1 MPGYPPRKEYSNLTD
16 EQISKLK
23 KLMKNDDK
31 KSGKDKK
38 NYKQEPFKP
47 LLNENKFNK
56 DIDRRD
62 TDPKKN
68 KKMELKYNKLKLKV
82 KNLRSD

>member
-1 MPGYPPRKEYSNLTD
+1 M
-16 EQISKLK
+16 
-23 KLMKNDDK
+23 
-31 KSGKDKK
+31 K
-38 NYKQEPFKP
+38 NYKQELFKP

-62 TDPKKN
+62 PDPKKK

>member
-1 MPGYPPRKEYSNLTD
+1 MDYPQRKKYSNLTD

-23 KLMKNDDK
+23 KLIDNRDK
-31 KSGKDKK
+31 KSSKDKK

-47 LLNENKFNK
+47 LLNKNKFDK

-62 TDPKKN
+62 PDPKKK

>member
-1 MPGYPPRKEYSNLTD
+1 MDYPQRKKYSNLTD

-23 KLMKNDDK
+23 KLIDNRDK
-31 KSGKDKK
+31 KSSKDKK

-47 LLNENKFNK
+47 LLNKNKFDK

-62 TDPKKN
+62 PDPKKR
-68 KKMELKYNKLKLKV
+68 KKWN
-82 KNLRSD
+82 